1 MLPGVPLVAED
12 TVPVVELVSLPDVWV
27 MVVPGVVIGTVADD

>member
-12 TVPVVELVSLPDVWV
+12 TAPVVELVSLPDVWV
-27 MVVPGVVIGTVADD
+27 MVVPGVVDGTVADD